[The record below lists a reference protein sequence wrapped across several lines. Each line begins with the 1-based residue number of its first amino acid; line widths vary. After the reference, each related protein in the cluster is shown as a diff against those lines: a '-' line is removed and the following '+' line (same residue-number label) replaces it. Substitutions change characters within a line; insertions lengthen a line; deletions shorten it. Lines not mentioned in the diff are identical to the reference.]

1 MGVRDIVMIPTGS
14 VPGAA
19 LVMAKQMHH
28 LASAP
33 ADSLRQIEADYGEE
47 AREIRAKLAEA
58 QAEAAKHE
66 PNTTK
71 LKAILADCG
80 DMVKSVAGLDPVWRT
95 VQRVARMV
103 GLD

>member
-1 MGVRDIVMIPTGS
+1 
-14 VPGAA
+14 
-19 LVMAKQMHH
+19 MANQMHH
-28 LASAP
+28 LASALSE
-33 ADSLRQIEADYGEE
+33 SLKQLEADYGEE

-58 QAEAAKHE
+58 RAEAEKHE
-66 PNTTK
+66 PNSTK

-80 DMVKSVAGLDPVWRT
+80 DMVKSFAGLDPAWRA